1 MHPDA
6 PGRFLAGVE
15 CDGATYHLS
24 ATARDRDKLRALVL
38 RGLGW
43 EIVRIWS
50 IDWRVDAVGTAEK
63 VHHRLSE
70 LLAESRAKQ
79 AAIDAAQEAERLKVD
94 GAMADVISNTMRMVM

>member
-1 MHPDA
+1 M
-6 PGRFLAGVE
+6 
-15 CDGATYHLS
+15 
-24 ATARDRDKLRALVL
+24 L